1 MVIKSRKS
9 SKIAKLIIALTVL
22 LPALFLVSLYPRME
36 KLMLE
41 KRAEYENAASENT
54 TIVDTG
60 DGLTVNVV
68 VSEAGVDTAAGN
80 SFLVAPTEGITGNPS
95 LTYNFVNYA
104 TEASYYLYS
113 RLLQEA
119 EGREVNTDVLD
130 NYGWINDFYN
140 VAEETEYYAQYE
152 TAAGDIHM
160 ESNSTYSLDMLL
172 QGQGMPMDTPEMM
185 DLSSNV
191 RGYLIIGFDPY
202 GKISKLVFESFG
214 SLEYRVN
221 LYETARQS
229 VQQFDNNVSYYLE
242 QAKFNGADMSWANKA
257 WEVVPKNFQAVFAI
271 PWDSA
276 FVDDGT
282 IFYESN
288 VHRYHISTESI
299 YWDMGVIVV
308 IVILA
313 VLVALVALI
322 LPFIKKLNTGWE
334 KLFCIPF
341 ELVCVLCVAGV
352 IAAWFMFEL
361 MCYSTMG
368 EVARNWNNAAI
379 LGYTVSN
386 EAIYGL
392 MLVANFVGW
401 AICFLAEYT
410 VVSSVRQF
418 LSHPIEYL
426 KNRLLGIMFI
436 RWIWRQCKRF
446 VHFMTDIDIS
456 EKMHSS
462 IVKIVLLNFLLVAG
476 MCCGWFVGI
485 GAAVVYSVVLYLILR
500 KKGKT
505 IQNQYNSI
513 VHAAEQMA
521 EGELRITLQE
531 DLGMFAPLGREL
543 EQVQEGFSK
552 AVAQEAKSQ
561 NMKTELIS
569 NVSHDLKTPLTAMI
583 TYIGLLKQEGNTP
596 EQQKSYIQT
605 LDMKSQRLKV
615 LIEDLFEVSKAQSG
629 NIQLNMMD
637 VDVVSLMKQLRLEM
651 EDKIAD
657 SDLTFRWNL
666 PEDKV
671 ILTLDGQKTYRIFE
685 NLLTNAL
692 KYAMPQSRVYVDVLP
707 SEEGVEIVF
716 KNISAT
722 EIAADADSLTERFVR
737 GDASRNSEGSGLG
750 LAIVKSFTEIQGGTF
765 KIDVDGDLFKAVLVW
780 KRQMVLE

>member
-9 SKIAKLIIALTVL
+9 SKIAKLIIALTVI

-36 KLMLE
+36 LLMRE
-41 KRAEYENAASENT
+41 KRAEYEQAYLQQTANLVEEDVGYNAADTQVVE
-54 TIVDTG
+54 VDIDMAVPDSLNG
-60 DGLTVNVV
+60 DH
-68 VSEAGVDTAAGN
+68 A
-80 SFLVAPTEGITGNPS
+80 S
-95 LTYNFVNYA
+95 LTPNFVNYA
-104 TEASYYLYS
+104 VEASYYLYGKM
-113 RLLQEA
+113 LQDA
-119 EGREVNTDVLD
+119 EDREVNFDVLD

-140 VAEETEYYAQYE
+140 VAENTEYRAEYMDE
-152 TAAGDIHM
+152 TQAFFE
-160 ESNSTYSLDMLL
+160 ESNSTSNLQPLL
-172 QGQGMPMDTPEMM
+172 RGDVSTEDDEEERLKWVSRGM
-185 DLSSNV
+185 
-191 RGYLIIGFDPY
+191 RGYLTMEFDPY
-202 GKISKLVFESFG
+202 GKIAEIAYHDLWQ
-214 SLEYRVN
+214 LEYNVN

-229 VQQFDNNVSYYLE
+229 VAQFQNNVTYYIE
-242 QAKFNGADMSWANKA
+242 QTKYNNGDMEWVKRAS
-257 WEVVPKNFQAVFAI
+257 EVVPKNFKIIFMI
-271 PWDSA
+271 PQDSM
-276 FVDDGT
+276 FVNEDIV
-282 IFYESN
+282 IFNNDIHWYYISN
-288 VHRYHISTESI
+288 ESI
-299 YWDMGVIVV
+299 YWDMGVI
-308 IVILA
+308 IVIIVLA
-313 VLVALVALI
+313 SLVALVALI
-322 LPFIKKLNTGWE
+322 LPFFKKLNTGYE
-334 KLFCIPF
+334 KLFCMPF
-341 ELVCVLCVAGV
+341 ELICGLGVAGFFG
-352 IAAWFMFEL
+352 AWLMFEI
-361 MCYSTMG
+361 MCVSTLEEIEQG
-368 EVARNWNNAAI
+368 WSNAAI
-379 LGYTVSN
+379 LGYQINDEV
-386 EAIYGL
+386 IYGL
-392 MLVANFVGW
+392 VLAANFIGW

-410 VVSSVRQF
+410 VVTSIRQF

-426 KNRLLGIMFI
+426 KNRLLGVMLI
-436 RWIWRQCKRF
+436 RWIWKQCKRF

-456 EKMHSS
+456 KNLHSS
-462 IVKIVLLNFLLVAG
+462 ILKIVLLNFFLVAAI
-476 MCCGWFVGI
+476 CCGWFVGI
-485 GAAVVYSVVLYLILR
+485 GAAVVYSVVVYLMLR

-513 VHAAEQMA
+513 LHATEQMA
-521 EGELRITLQE
+521 EGELKITLQE
-531 DLGMFAPLGREL
+531 DLGMFASLGREL

-569 NVSHDLKTPLTAMI
+569 NVSHDLKTPLTAII

-666 PEDKV
+666 PEEKV

-707 SEEGVEIVF
+707 SEEGVQIVF

-765 KIDVDGDLFKAVLVW
+765 KIDVDGDLFKAILTW

>member
-1 MVIKSRKS
+1 M
-9 SKIAKLIIALTVL
+9 
-22 LPALFLVSLYPRME
+22 
-36 KLMLE
+36 
-41 KRAEYENAASENT
+41 
-54 TIVDTG
+54 
-60 DGLTVNVV
+60 
-68 VSEAGVDTAAGN
+68 
-80 SFLVAPTEGITGNPS
+80 
-95 LTYNFVNYA
+95 
-104 TEASYYLYS
+104 
-113 RLLQEA
+113 
-119 EGREVNTDVLD
+119 
-130 NYGWINDFYN
+130 
-140 VAEETEYYAQYE
+140 
-152 TAAGDIHM
+152 
-160 ESNSTYSLDMLL
+160 
-172 QGQGMPMDTPEMM
+172 
-185 DLSSNV
+185 
-191 RGYLIIGFDPY
+191 
-202 GKISKLVFESFG
+202 
-214 SLEYRVN
+214 
-221 LYETARQS
+221 
-229 VQQFDNNVSYYLE
+229 
-242 QAKFNGADMSWANKA
+242 
-257 WEVVPKNFQAVFAI
+257 
-271 PWDSA
+271 
-276 FVDDGT
+276 
-282 IFYESN
+282 
-288 VHRYHISTESI
+288 
-299 YWDMGVIVV
+299 
-308 IVILA
+308 
-313 VLVALVALI
+313 
-322 LPFIKKLNTGWE
+322 
-334 KLFCIPF
+334 
-341 ELVCVLCVAGV
+341 
-352 IAAWFMFEL
+352 
-361 MCYSTMG
+361 
-368 EVARNWNNAAI
+368 
-379 LGYTVSN
+379 
-386 EAIYGL
+386 
-392 MLVANFVGW
+392 
-401 AICFLAEYT
+401 
-410 VVSSVRQF
+410 
-418 LSHPIEYL
+418 
-426 KNRLLGIMFI
+426 
-436 RWIWRQCKRF
+436 
-446 VHFMTDIDIS
+446 
-456 EKMHSS
+456 
-462 IVKIVLLNFLLVAG
+462 KIVLLNFFLVAA

-513 VHAAEQMA
+513 VHATEQMA

-651 EDKIAD
+651 EDKIAE

-666 PEDKV
+666 PEEKV

-722 EIAADADSLTERFVR
+722 EIAADADSLMERFVR

>member
-1 MVIKSRKS
+1 MAIKSKKS
-9 SKIAKLIIALTVL
+9 SKIAKLIITLTVV
-22 LPALFLVSLYPRME
+22 LPALLLVMLYPRME
-36 KLMLE
+36 MLMLE
-41 KRAEYENAASENT
+41 KRAEYENVEMDNT
-54 TIVDTG
+54 TISDTG

-68 VSEAGVDTAAGN
+68 VSGAGMNAGE
-80 SFLVAPTEGITGNPS
+80 SMSSAPMEIINGNPS

-113 RLLQEA
+113 KLLQEA

-152 TAAGDIHM
+152 TAMGDICS
-160 ESNSTYSLDMLL
+160 ESNSSYPLDMLL
-172 QGQGMPMDTPEMM
+172 QGQGMPIDTPEMQE
-185 DLSSNV
+185 LSAGT

-202 GKISKLVFESFG
+202 GKISRIVFESFG

-229 VQQFDNNVSYYLE
+229 VEQFHNNVSYYLQ
-242 QAKFNGADMSWANKA
+242 QAEFNGADMTWANKA

-271 PWDSA
+271 PWNSE

-282 IFYESN
+282 VFYESN
-288 VHRYHISTESI
+288 IHRYHISTESI
-299 YWDMGVIVV
+299 YWDMGVIIV
-308 IVILA
+308 IVIFA
-313 VLVALVALI
+313 VIVALVALI

-341 ELVCVLCVAGV
+341 EFICGLGVAGF
-352 IAAWFMFEL
+352 IAAWFMFEV

-379 LGYTVSN
+379 LGYSVSN

-392 MLVANFVGW
+392 VLVVNFVGW

-410 VVSSVRQF
+410 VVSGVRQF
-418 LSHPIEYL
+418 LCHPIEYL
-426 KNRLLGIMFI
+426 KNRFLGIMFI
-436 RWIWRQCKRF
+436 RWIWKQCRRF

-462 IVKIVLLNFLLVAG
+462 IIKIVLLNFLLVAA

-485 GAAVVYSVVLYLILR
+485 GAAVVYSIVVYLILR

-505 IQNQYNSI
+505 IQTQYNSI
-513 VHAAEQMA
+513 LHATEQMA
-521 EGELRITLQE
+521 EGELKITLHE
-531 DLGMFAPLGREL
+531 DLGMFAPLGTKL
-543 EQVQEGFSK
+543 TQVQEGFSK

-569 NVSHDLKTPLTAMI
+569 NVSHDLKTPLTAII
-583 TYIGLLKQEGNTP
+583 TYIGLLKEEGNTQ
-596 EQQKSYIQT
+596 EQQKSYIHT
-605 LDMKSQRLKV
+605 LDVKTQRLKV

-629 NIQLNMMD
+629 NIQLNMME

-657 SDLTFRWNL
+657 SDLLFRWNL
-666 PEDKV
+666 PEEKV
-671 ILTLDGQKTYRIFE
+671 LLTLDGQKTYRIFE

-692 KYAMPQSRVYVDVLP
+692 KYAMPQSRVYVDITP
-707 SEEGVEIVF
+707 SKEGVQIVF

-765 KIDVDGDLFKAVLVW
+765 KIDVDGDLFKAILTW

>member
-9 SKIAKLIIALTVL
+9 SKVAKLIIAIVVI
-22 LPALFLVSLYPRME
+22 LPALLLVMLYPRME

-41 KRAEYENAASENT
+41 KRAEYENFATENT
-54 TIVDTG
+54 TIMDTG

-68 VSEAGVDTAAGN
+68 VSGTGVDTAAGS
-80 SFLVAPTEGITGNPS
+80 SFLAVPAEGIDENPS

-152 TAAGDIHM
+152 TAMGDIHM
-160 ESNSTYSLDMLL
+160 ESNSTYPLDMLL

-185 DLSSNV
+185 ELSSGV

-202 GKISKLVFESFG
+202 GKISKIVFESFG

-229 VQQFDNNVSYYLE
+229 VEQFHNNASYYLE
-242 QAKFNGADMSWANKA
+242 QAKYNDADMAWANKA

-271 PWDSA
+271 PWGSA

-288 VHRYHISTESI
+288 IHRYHISTESI
-299 YWDMGVIVV
+299 YWDMGVVIV

-313 VLVALVALI
+313 VFVAVVALL
-322 LPFIKKLNTGWE
+322 LPFVKKLNTGWE
-334 KLFCIPF
+334 RLFCIPF
-341 ELVCVLCVAGV
+341 ELVCGLCGAGL
-352 IAAWFMFEL
+352 IGAWFMFEV
-361 MCYSTMG
+361 MCRSTMG

-379 LGYTVSN
+379 LGYSVSN
-386 EAIYGL
+386 ETVYGL
-392 MLVANFVGW
+392 LLVANVVGW

-410 VVSSVRQF
+410 VVSGVRQF
-418 LSHPIEYL
+418 LCHPIEYL

-436 RWIWRQCKRF
+436 RWIWHQCKRF

-456 EKMHSS
+456 KRMHNS
-462 IVKIVLLNFLLVAG
+462 IIKIVLLNFLLVAA
-476 MCCGWFVGI
+476 MCCGWLVGI
-485 GAAVVYSVVLYLILR
+485 GAAVIYSVVIYLILR

-505 IQNQYNSI
+505 IQTQYNSI
-513 VHAAEQMA
+513 LHATEQMA
-521 EGELRITLQE
+521 EGELKITLQE
-531 DLGMFAPLGREL
+531 ELGMFEPLGMQL
-543 EQVQEGFSK
+543 TQVQEGFSK

-561 NMKTELIS
+561 HMKTELIS
-569 NVSHDLKTPLTAMI
+569 NVSHDLKTPLTAII

-596 EQQKSYIQT
+596 EQQKSYIHT
-605 LDMKSQRLKV
+605 LDVKTQRLKA

-629 NIQLNMMD
+629 NIQLNMME

-666 PEDKV
+666 PEEKV

-692 KYAMPQSRVYVDVLP
+692 KYAMPQSRVFVEVIP
-707 SEEGVEIVF
+707 SEEGVQIVF

-722 EIAADADSLTERFVR
+722 EIATDAESLTERFVR

-765 KIDVDGDLFKAVLVW
+765 KIDVDGDLFKAVLTW

>member
-1 MVIKSRKS
+1 MAIKSKKS
-9 SKIAKLIIALTVL
+9 SKIAKLIIALVVV
-22 LPALFLVSLYPRME
+22 LPALLLVMLYPRME

-41 KRAEYENAASENT
+41 KRAEYENTVTDNT
-54 TIVDTG
+54 TISDTG

-68 VSEAGVDTAAGN
+68 VSGAGMNAGADNSLPAASMEIIN
-80 SFLVAPTEGITGNPS
+80 GNPS

-140 VAEETEYYAQYE
+140 IAEETEYYAQYE
-152 TAAGDIHM
+152 TAMGDICS
-160 ESNSTYSLDMLL
+160 ESNSSYPLEMLL
-172 QGQGMPMDTPEMM
+172 QGQGMPMDTPEMQA
-185 DLSSNV
+185 LSSGT

-202 GKISKLVFESFG
+202 GKISKIVFESFG

-229 VQQFDNNVSYYLE
+229 VEQFQHNISYYLE
-242 QAKFNGADMSWANKA
+242 QTEYNGADMTWANKA

-271 PWDSA
+271 PWDSE

-282 IFYESN
+282 VFYESN
-288 VHRYHISTESI
+288 IHRYHISTESI
-299 YWDMGVIVV
+299 YWDMGVIIV
-308 IVILA
+308 IVIFA
-313 VLVALVALI
+313 AIVALVALL

-341 ELVCVLCVAGV
+341 ECICALCVAGV

-379 LGYTVSN
+379 LGYSVSN

-392 MLVANFVGW
+392 VLVVNFVGW
-401 AICFLAEYT
+401 ALCFLAEYT
-410 VVSSVRQF
+410 VVSGVRQF
-418 LSHPIEYL
+418 LCHPIEYL
-426 KNRLLGIMFI
+426 KNRLLGIMII
-436 RWIWRQCKRF
+436 RWIWHQCKRF

-462 IVKIVLLNFLLVAG
+462 IVKIVLLNFLLVAA

-485 GAAVVYSVVLYLILR
+485 GAAVVYSIVVYLILR
-500 KKGKT
+500 KKGKN
-505 IQNQYNSI
+505 IQTQYNSI
-513 VHAAEQMA
+513 LHAAEQMA
-521 EGELRITLQE
+521 EGELKITLHE
-531 DLGMFAPLGREL
+531 DLGMFAPLGTKL
-543 EQVQEGFSK
+543 TQVQEGFSK

-561 NMKTELIS
+561 HMKTELIS
-569 NVSHDLKTPLTAMI
+569 NVSHDLKTPLTAII

-596 EQQKSYIQT
+596 EQQKSYIHT
-605 LDMKSQRLKV
+605 LDVKTQRLKV

-629 NIQLNMMD
+629 NIQLNMME

-657 SDLTFRWNL
+657 SDLLFRWNL
-666 PEDKV
+666 PEEKV
-671 ILTLDGQKTYRIFE
+671 LLTLDGQKTYRIFE

-692 KYAMPQSRVYVDVLP
+692 KYAMPQSRVYVDIIP
-707 SEEGVEIVF
+707 SEDGVQIVF

-765 KIDVDGDLFKAVLVW
+765 KIDVDGDLFKAVLTW